1 MRISTLTFTTNAQSS
16 MQALETA
23 LANTQQQL
31 STGKRIQSAADDP
44 AGMARVNQ
52 YNVELAQSK
61 QYSTNGDAATTNL
74 QLEEQALSDA
84 SNTLQSARDLVVQA
98 NNSSLTT
105 AQRQDIATQLQQQL
119 QDLVAIA
126 NRTDSSGKYLF
137 AGYADGTQPFATSGN
152 STVYNGSSSVR
163 QLQISSNQSV
173 SQGDPG
179 DAVFMN
185 IPAGNGTFTT
195 AAAATNTGGAS
206 IGAGSIVN
214 PSAWVPDNY
223 TLAFSSP
230 TQYTITDS
238 SGNPV
243 ASGSYTD
250 GDTISFNGAQVSL
263 SGNPAAGDQFT
274 ISPAGQTSAFSTLSN
289 LVTTLKSTTLNMG
302 QLASAINGGLA
313 QIDQA
318 IGHFSTVSASVG
330 SRLNSITNTQSA
342 GTTQQTDLTAS
353 ISKITDVDYASAVTQ
368 LSTEQIALQATQ
380 ASYATISKLSMFNYL
395 T

>member
-353 ISKITDVDYASAVTQ
+353 ISKITDVDYA
-368 LSTEQIALQATQ
+368 
-380 ASYATISKLSMFNYL
+380 
-395 T
+395 